1 MEISNFIRDLLFDG
15 SLYPLIKPTIVFG
28 NYFLIW
34 HEKSL
39 GLYSNEVI
47 KFKNF
52 IKNTIPYLETMMKI
66 FDGSSSSLSTKN
78 DPVKKVIFDKGR
90 FSFTDKYN
98 NQIFFILNMDNNGST
113 TLFREERL
121 LINDEIYEKIKIQIG
136 SKDIMMLLNKLKEF
150 DNMVSIKWKLG
161 DLLFDRTTYK

>member
-1 MEISNFIRDLLFDG
+1 MEISNFILDLLYDG
-15 SLYPLIKPTIVFG
+15 SLYPLIKPTIVIG
-28 NYFLIW
+28 NYFLMW

-52 IKNTIPYLETMMKI
+52 IKNMIPYLETMMKI
-66 FDGSSSSLSTKN
+66 IDGSSSTLSAKN

-90 FSFTDKYN
+90 FTLTDKYN
-98 NQIFFILNMDNNGST
+98 NQIFFILNIDNNGST

-121 LINDEIYEKIKIQIG
+121 LINDKIYEKIKIQYG
-136 SKDIMMLLNKLKEF
+136 SKDIMILLNKLKEF

-161 DLLFDRTTYK
+161 DFLFDRTCV

>member
-1 MEISNFIRDLLFDG
+1 MEISNFILDLLYDG
-15 SLYPLIKPTIVFG
+15 SLYPLIKPTIVIG
-28 NYFLIW
+28 NYFLMW

-52 IKNTIPYLETMMKI
+52 IKNMIPYLETMMKI
-66 FDGSSSSLSTKN
+66 IDGSSSLSAKN

-90 FSFTDKYN
+90 FTLTDKYN
-98 NQIFFILNMDNNGST
+98 NQIFFILNIDNNGST

-121 LINDEIYEKIKIQIG
+121 LINDKIYEKIKIQYG
-136 SKDIMMLLNKLKEF
+136 SKDIMILLNKLKEF

-161 DLLFDRTTYK
+161 DLLFDRSAYK